1 MKPLIKTISCIVL
14 LLLPLSIRGQHLDGW
29 GNGKLRESALAV
41 SANLPYAIVA
51 YDFVERYLTDLQTMT
66 EEEQRSRM
74 ERDDVKMLQGEL
86 SRLSLINEH
95 TSLTFAEKEDFYRVG
110 LYNDDFPLI
119 ELVFPASCQLLL
131 GKNLKVLEQEWIEEI
146 NTFSYIV
153 SSEPLIK
160 KEELTRI
167 SDGFY
172 VREGSSYYLESIHN
186 HRYFQETKGE
196 LQQVFTMDH
205 PVESVSNLFVSES
218 KDIKLSLCLTIRK
231 YGLKKEQKELPVN
244 QWIAYQKSKGCDI
257 YVGIEELKTDRITA
271 MVFVVNPVL
280 KYNHVMNVEVPY
292 ELLVKGEGCIE
303 GDINLFIP
311 THNIQSL
318 FDEMNVQN
326 KTSKRQIKVK

>member
-1 MKPLIKTISCIVL
+1 M
-14 LLLPLSIRGQHLDGW
+14 LLPLSIRGQHLEGW
-29 GNGKLRESALAV
+29 GNGKLRESALGV
-41 SANLPYAIVA
+41 SSNLPYAIAV
-51 YDFVERYLTDLQTMT
+51 YDFAERYLTDLQELT

-74 ERDDVKMLQGEL
+74 ERDDVKILQGDL
-86 SRLSLINEH
+86 KRLSLMNEQ
-95 TSLTFAEKEDFYRVG
+95 TSLSFAEKENTYLIG
-110 LYNDDFPLI
+110 LFNDGFPLL
-119 ELVFPASCQLLL
+119 ELAFPASCQLLL
-131 GKNLKVLEQEWIEEI
+131 GKNLKQLEQEWIEEL
-146 NTFSYIV
+146 NDFSYVPVHDTII
-153 SSEPLIK
+153 S
-160 KEELTRI
+160 KEGLKQVAG
-167 SDGFY
+167 GFFI
-172 VREGSSYYLESIHN
+172 REGSSYYLESIHN
-186 HRYFQETKGE
+186 HQYFQE
-196 LQQVFTMDH
+196 LQGTLKKVFSMDH
-205 PVESVSNLFVSES
+205 PAESVSNLFVSEL

>member
-1 MKPLIKTISCIVL
+1 MVL
-14 LLLPLSIRGQHLDGW
+14 LLLPLSIKGQQQDGW

-41 SANLPYAIVA
+41 STNLPYAIVA
-51 YDFVERYLTDLQTMT
+51 YDFVERYLTELQPMT
-66 EEEQRSRM
+66 EEEQRLRM
-74 ERDDVKMLQGEL
+74 KRDDVKLLQGDL
-86 SRLSLINEH
+86 LRLPLINEH
-95 TSLTFAEKEDFYRVG
+95 TSLSFAEKGDSYRVG
-110 LYNDDFPLI
+110 LYNDGFPLI

-131 GKNLKVLEQEWIEEI
+131 GKNLKVLEQEWIEEL
-146 NTFSYIV
+146 NTFPYIE
-153 SSEPLIK
+153 SLETSIK

-186 HRYFQETKGE
+186 HRYFQETKGK
-196 LQQVFTMDH
+196 LKPVFTMDH
-205 PVESVSNLFVSES
+205 PAESVSNLFVTES
-218 KDIKLSLCLTIRK
+218 VGNKLSLCMTIRK

-244 QWIAYQKSKGCDI
+244 KWIAYQKSKGCDI

-292 ELLVKGEGCIE
+292 DLLVKGEGCIE

-318 FDEMNVQN
+318 FDELNVQN